1 MPDAMEQVLRLVA
14 DGKITAQQAAPI
26 LDALADA
33 DAALAEADAA
43 VGRDAARTGSP
54 PVSGAG
60 PGRATALRV
69 EVIEDGR
76 KVVNLRI
83 PLNLGWFA
91 LDRIPG
97 LSSENAE
104 LIRGAVSEGL
114 VGQLLAIDDG
124 PDGVR
129 IALE

>member
-14 DGKITAQQAAPI
+14 DGRLTAEQAVPI
-26 LDALADA
+26 LDALAET
-33 DAALAEADAA
+33 DAAAGDRELPPATTSPEASS
-43 VGRDAARTGSP
+43 R
-54 PVSGAG
+54 

-83 PLNLGWFA
+83 PVNLGRLA

-97 LSSENAE
+97 LSSENTD
-104 LIRGAVSEGL
+104 LIRQAVTEGL
-114 VGQLLAIDDG
+114 VGQVLSIDDG

>member
-1 MPDAMEQVLRLVA
+1 MPGAMEQVLRLVA
-14 DGKITAQQAAPI
+14 DGRLTADQAAPI
-26 LDALADA
+26 LDALAEA

-43 VGRDAARTGSP
+43 AGRDRARDGTAP
-54 PVSGAG
+54 AAG
-60 PGRATALRV
+60 PQSGRATALRV

-83 PLNLGWFA
+83 PVNLGPFA

-104 LIRGAVSEGL
+104 LIRRAVSEGL
-114 VGQLLAIDDG
+114 VGQVLAIDDG